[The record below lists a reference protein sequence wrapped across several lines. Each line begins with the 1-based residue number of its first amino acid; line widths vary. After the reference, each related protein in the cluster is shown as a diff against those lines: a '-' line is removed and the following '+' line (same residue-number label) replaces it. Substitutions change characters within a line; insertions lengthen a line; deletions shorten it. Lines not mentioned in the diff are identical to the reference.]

1 VKTGGSS
8 TDLWQAGDVNDS
20 ARHIRSASFEVT
32 FRPAR
37 AVYLVDATAAD
48 QGRGGVRRAFQEAST
63 RWGGACELIVLVGE
77 GGAVDERDRTMVEL
91 SRADGAVNIDLQSG
105 LAKQAADALGLPVIP
120 LSGIDS
126 YGNTLGTCNPG
137 AVGELRTVDGS
148 NGFVIANRGG
158 KLWEAAAAGDLTE
171 EHEQSLA
178 PHMLSWRRP
187 ANGNDEVGRAQ
198 LWTGLQT
205 LAERTLLYFGE
216 NWAEINPS
224 LRPTVIWVIR
234 DDAVRDCVE
243 FWNLRALRPIR
254 FGAMPMLLLP
264 EDEVEH
270 WVGFDNQLL
279 AALHRPNDFEPDV
292 VLVSR
297 SVPAQDLPA
306 FAARFNLAADDVVPG
321 ARPAPAGQPA
331 MRPAPYTYTIVDD
344 LLDWV
349 SFKRRYGF
357 SASVLATVYDGACAL
372 EFPSP
377 VPFTMAGMTLLVVGG
392 PAMAGLPRRPAI
404 AELVKKGGIWRD
416 NGLQITTMTQQ
427 AYRHEITVPS
437 LAEAGQALLDE
448 ATSKWQMSDK
458 GAVGAGLL
466 ETTDISVLRES
477 NVFTMLR
484 ALTTPRHKLMAIELA
499 EALGKDVVDLT
510 EVEIGLT
517 QRWSGRAERQFRSV
531 TTVPAEGLKAPERLA
546 ALDRLA
552 EVGWAERGLQIDC
565 KVCRLHSFR
574 PLNDQQVRGPAICPG
589 CRSDAAY
596 ARGNT
601 GLEIAYRL
609 DSRIDDAMGQGI
621 VAHLLT
627 IAALRGRSTELH
639 LLPGVDVWFPGET
652 EKKELDLYGILDGKV
667 AAGEVKQ
674 TAADFN
680 DEQVRG
686 DVEKT
691 ASVGADIHIMA
702 APGQIP
708 PESVALAEE
717 LCAQAELELVVLQ
730 AIDLLS

>member
-1 VKTGGSS
+1 M
-8 TDLWQAGDVNDS
+8 NDS

-37 AVYLVDATAAD
+37 AVYLVDAARD
-48 QGRGGVRRAFQEAST
+48 GGRAGVRRAFQEAST

-77 GGAVDERDRTMVEL
+77 AGAIDERDRSMVEL
-91 SRADGAVNIDLQSG
+91 SRADGAVNIDLPSD
-105 LAKQAADALGLPVIP
+105 LAQQAADAFGLPVIP

-126 YGNTLGTCNPG
+126 YGGTLDTCNPG
-137 AVGELRTVDGS
+137 AVGEFRTVDTS
-148 NGFVIANRGG
+148 NGFVVACRDG

-171 EHEQSLA
+171 EHEQALA
-178 PHMLSWRRP
+178 PHMLSVHRP
-187 ANGNDEVGRAQ
+187 AYSNDEVGRAQ
-198 LWTGLQT
+198 LGPRPRT
-205 LAERTLLYFGE
+205 LTERTLFYFGE

-224 LRPTVIWVIR
+224 LRPTVIYVVR

-254 FGAMPMLLLP
+254 LGAMPMMLLP

-270 WVGFDNQLL
+270 WTGFDKQVT
-279 AALHRPNDFEPDV
+279 AALRRPNDYEPDV

-297 SVPAQDLPA
+297 SVPAQDLAA
-306 FAARFNLAADDVVPG
+306 FAARFNLVANSVTPG

-331 MRPAPYTYTIVDD
+331 MRPEPYTYTIVDD
-344 LLDWV
+344 LLGWV
-349 SFKRRYGF
+349 SFKRRYGY
-357 SASVLATVYDGACAL
+357 STSVLATVYDGACAL

-377 VPFTMAGMTLLVVGG
+377 VPFTMAGMTLLAVGG
-392 PAMAGLPRRPAI
+392 PGMAGLPRLPAV
-404 AELVKKGGIWRD
+404 AELVKKGGAWRD
-416 NGLQITTMTQQ
+416 NGLQITTMTQPT
-427 AYRHEITVPS
+427 YRHEITVPS
-437 LAEAGQALLDE
+437 LAGAGRALLDE
-448 ATSKWQMSDK
+448 ATSRWQLSDK

-466 ETTDISVLRES
+466 DTVDISVLREP
-477 NVFTMLR
+477 NVFAMLR
-484 ALTTPRHKLMAIELA
+484 ALTTPRNKRMAAELA
-499 EALGKDVVDLT
+499 EALGKDVVGLT
-510 EVEIGLT
+510 EVEFALT
-517 QRWSGRAERQFRSV
+517 ERWSGRAERQFRSA
-531 TTVPAEGLKAPERLA
+531 TTVHAEGLKALERLA

-565 KVCRLHSFR
+565 GVCHLNSFLA
-574 PLNDQQVRGPAICPG
+574 LNEDQVRGPAVCPG
-589 CRSDAAY
+589 CRSVGVY
-596 ARGNT
+596 TRGT
-601 GLEIAYRL
+601 TSLEIAYRL

-627 IAALRGRSTELH
+627 IAALRERSAALY

-674 TAADFN
+674 TATDFD

-691 ASVGADIHIMA
+691 ARVGADIHIMA

-708 PESVALAEE
+708 SDSLALAEQ
-717 LCAQAELELVVLQ
+717 LCAQAKLELLPLQ
-730 AIDLLS
+730 APELLP